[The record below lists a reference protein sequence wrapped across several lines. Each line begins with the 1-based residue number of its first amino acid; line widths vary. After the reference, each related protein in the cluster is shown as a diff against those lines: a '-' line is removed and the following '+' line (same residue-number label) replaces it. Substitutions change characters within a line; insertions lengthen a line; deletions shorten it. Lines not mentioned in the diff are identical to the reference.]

1 MNTMLPFFLKYLLAP
16 LLILIIT
23 FIMSQFSGIKIKT
36 KSAIVFVL
44 CFSLIAALPC
54 LFAFFN
60 NEFIWLGLLFSVFYY
75 LMLGIGLIYFMDT
88 ALFQNMN
95 VQDSAPAKLFLFLIV
110 TILSSWIYY
119 LVFNYIA
126 ISSYAHISMLNILW
140 VFVGIF
146 FIESKKK
153 FLQIPDPFYEY
164 WRVGRER
171 KDIDYWDN
179 IDKFRL
185 MQVSINIKKKANSEF
200 FSKFDVKI
208 AQEVN
213 LGNWFDKF
221 IEDQNY
227 RFPNDAIESS
237 AENEDSGW
245 IFYTAKYFSFPLFIR
260 KLNPHE
266 TIAESK
272 LKNKQII
279 FAKRVIL
286 NKGEENQIL
295 E

>member
-1 MNTMLPFFLKYLLAP
+1 MNTILPFFLKYLLAP

-23 FIMSQFSGIKIKT
+23 FIVSQVSSVKIKT
-36 KSAIVFVL
+36 KSAIIFVL
-44 CFSLIAALPC
+44 CFSLIVALPC

-60 NEFIWLGLLFSVFYY
+60 NEFVWIGLLLSVFYY
-75 LMLGIGLIYFMDT
+75 VMLGIGLVYFT
-88 ALFQNMN
+88 NTSLFQNIGI
-95 VQDSAPAKLFLFLIV
+95 QDSALAKFFLFLII

-119 LVFNYIA
+119 LAFNYIA
-126 ISSYAHISMLNILW
+126 ISSYAQISMLNILW
-140 VFVGIF
+140 LFIPIF
-146 FIESKKK
+146 FMESKKK
-153 FLQIPDPFYEY
+153 YLQIPDPFYEY

-171 KDIDYWDN
+171 KDIEYWDN

-185 MQVSINIKKKANSEF
+185 MQVSIQIKKKVNSDLL
-200 FSKFDVKI
+200 SKFDVKI

-237 AENEDSGW
+237 AENENAGW

-260 KLNPHE
+260 NLSPHN
-266 TIAESK
+266 TIAESR
-272 LKNKQII
+272 LKNKQTI
-279 FAKRVIL
+279 FAKRVALDRKDEI
-286 NKGEENQIL
+286 EE
-295 E
+295 

>member
-1 MNTMLPFFLKYLLAP
+1 MNTILPFFLKYLLAP
-16 LLILIIT
+16 FLILIIT
-23 FIMSQFSGIKIKT
+23 LIMSQFSNIKIKT
-36 KSAIVFVL
+36 KAAIIFIL

-60 NEFIWLGLLFSVFYY
+60 NEFIWFGLLFSVIYY
-75 LMLGIGLIYFMDT
+75 LILGVALVYFMNS
-88 ALFQNMN
+88 ALFQKLGIQN
-95 VQDSAPAKLFLFLIV
+95 SAPAKIFLFLIV
-110 TILSSWIYY
+110 AILSSWIYY

-140 VFVGIF
+140 LFAPIF
-146 FIESKKK
+146 FLESKKK
-153 FLQIPDPFYEY
+153 YLEIPEPFYEY
-164 WRVGRER
+164 WRVGKER
-171 KDIDYWDN
+171 KDIEYWDN

-185 MQVSINIKKKANSEF
+185 MQVTIHIRKKTDSEF

-208 AQEVN
+208 AQDVN

-237 AENEDSGW
+237 AENEHTGW
-245 IFYTAKYFSFPLFIR
+245 TFYTAKYFTFPLFIR
-260 KLNPHE
+260 NLSPHQ
-266 TIAESK
+266 TISQSK
-272 LKNKQII
+272 LKNKQTI
-279 FAKRVIL
+279 FAKRVAL
-286 NKGEENQIL
+286 NIQQNEE

>member
-1 MNTMLPFFLKYLLAP
+1 MNTILPFFLKYLLAP

-23 FIMSQFSGIKIKT
+23 LVMSQFSSIKIKT
-36 KSAIVFVL
+36 KSAIIFVL

-75 LMLGIGLIYFMDT
+75 LILGVGLLYFMDT
-88 ALFQNMN
+88 AMFQNIGIQN
-95 VQDSAPAKLFLFLIV
+95 SAPAKFFLFLIV
-110 TILSSWIYY
+110 AILSSWIYY

-140 VFVGIF
+140 LFAPIF
-146 FIESKKK
+146 FEESKKK
-153 FLQIPDPFYEY
+153 YLQIPDPFYEY
-164 WRVGRER
+164 WRVGKER
-171 KDIDYWDN
+171 KDIEYWDN

-185 MQVSINIKKKANSEF
+185 MQVSINIKKKVNSDI

-208 AQEVN
+208 AQDVN

-237 AENEDSGW
+237 AENEDTGW

-260 KLNPHE
+260 NLSPHQ
-266 TIAESK
+266 TISESK
-272 LKNKQII
+272 LKNKQTI
-279 FAKRVIL
+279 FAKRVAL
-286 NKGEENQIL
+286 NRHQNEIEE
-295 E
+295 

>member
-1 MNTMLPFFLKYLLAP
+1 MNTILPFFLKYLLAP
-16 LLILIIT
+16 FLILIIT
-23 FIMSQFSGIKIKT
+23 LVMNQFASIKIKT

-60 NEFIWLGLLFSVFYY
+60 NEFIWFGLFFSIFYY
-75 LMLGIGLIYFMDT
+75 LLLGVVLLYFMKT
-88 ALFQNMN
+88 ALFQKIGIQN
-95 VQDSAPAKLFLFLIV
+95 SAPAKLFLFLIV
-110 TILSSWIYY
+110 AILSSWIYY

-140 VFVGIF
+140 LYAPIF
-146 FIESKKK
+146 FEESKKK
-153 FLQIPDPFYEY
+153 YLQIPEPFYEY
-164 WRVGRER
+164 WRVGKER
-171 KDIDYWDN
+171 KDFDYWDN

-185 MQVSINIKKKANSEF
+185 MQVSINIKKKIDSEF

-208 AQEVN
+208 AQDVN
-213 LGNWFDKF
+213 LGSWFDKF

-237 AENEDSGW
+237 AENEDTGW
-245 IFYTAKYFSFPLFIR
+245 IFYTAKYFRFPLFIR
-260 KLNPHE
+260 NLSPYQ
-266 TIAESK
+266 TISQSK

-279 FAKRVIL
+279 FAKRVAL
-286 NKGEENQIL
+286 NRQQDELEE
-295 E
+295 

>member
-1 MNTMLPFFLKYLLAP
+1 MNTILPFFLKYLLAP

-23 FIMSQFSGIKIKT
+23 FIVSQVSSVKIKT
-36 KSAIVFVL
+36 KSAIIFVL

-60 NEFIWLGLLFSVFYY
+60 NEFVWIGLLLSVFYY
-75 LMLGIGLIYFMDT
+75 VMLGIGLVYFT
-88 ALFQNMN
+88 NTSLFQNIGI
-95 VQDSAPAKLFLFLIV
+95 QDSALAKFFLFLII

-119 LVFNYIA
+119 LAFNYIA
-126 ISSYAHISMLNILW
+126 ISSYAQISMLNILW
-140 VFVGIF
+140 LFIPIF
-146 FIESKKK
+146 FMESKKK
-153 FLQIPDPFYEY
+153 YLQIPDPFYEY

-171 KDIDYWDN
+171 KDIEYWDN

-185 MQVSINIKKKANSEF
+185 MQVSIQIKKKVNSDLL
-200 FSKFDVKI
+200 SKFDVKI

-237 AENEDSGW
+237 AENENAGW

-260 KLNPHE
+260 NLSPHN
-266 TIAESK
+266 TIAESR
-272 LKNKQII
+272 LKNKQTI
-279 FAKRVIL
+279 FAKRVALDRKDEI
-286 NKGEENQIL
+286 EE
-295 E
+295 

>member
-1 MNTMLPFFLKYLLAP
+1 MNTILPFFIKYLLAP
-16 LLILIIT
+16 FLILIIT
-23 FIMSQFSGIKIKT
+23 LIMTQFSSIKIKT
-36 KSAIVFVL
+36 KSAIIFIL
-44 CFSLIAALPC
+44 CFSLIATLPS

-60 NEFIWLGLLFSVFYY
+60 NEFIWLGLLFSVLYY
-75 LMLGIGLIYFMDT
+75 LMLGIGLLYFMDT
-88 ALFQNMN
+88 TLFQNIN
-95 VQDSAPAKLFLFLIV
+95 IQESVPAKIFLFLIV
-110 TILSSWIYY
+110 AILSSWMYY

-140 VFVGIF
+140 LFTPIF
-146 FIESKKK
+146 FKESKKK
-153 FLQIPDPFYEY
+153 YLQIPDPFYEY
-164 WRVGRER
+164 WRVGKER

-185 MQVSINIKKKANSEF
+185 MQVSINIKKKVNSDF

-208 AQEVN
+208 APDVN

-227 RFPNDAIESS
+227 RFPNDAIESN

-272 LKNKQII
+272 IKNKQVI
-279 FAKRVIL
+279 FAKRVVL
-286 NKGEENQIL
+286 NKLENQI
-295 E
+295 ED

>member
-1 MNTMLPFFLKYLLAP
+1 MNTILPFFLKYLLAP
-16 LLILIIT
+16 FLILIIT
-23 FIMSQFSGIKIKT
+23 LIMSQFSNIKIKT
-36 KSAIVFVL
+36 KAAIIFIL

-60 NEFIWLGLLFSVFYY
+60 NEFIWFGLLFSVIYY
-75 LMLGIGLIYFMDT
+75 LILGVALVYFMNS
-88 ALFQNMN
+88 ALFQKLGIQN
-95 VQDSAPAKLFLFLIV
+95 SAPAKIFLFLIV
-110 TILSSWIYY
+110 AILSSWIYY

-140 VFVGIF
+140 LFAPIF
-146 FIESKKK
+146 FLESKKK
-153 FLQIPDPFYEY
+153 YLEIPEPFYEY
-164 WRVGRER
+164 WRVGKER
-171 KDIDYWDN
+171 KDIEYWDN

-185 MQVSINIKKKANSEF
+185 MQVTIHIRKKTDSEF

-208 AQEVN
+208 AQDVN

-237 AENEDSGW
+237 AENEHTGW
-245 IFYTAKYFSFPLFIR
+245 TFYTAKYFSFPLFIR
-260 KLNPHE
+260 NLSPHQ
-266 TIAESK
+266 TISQSK
-272 LKNKQII
+272 LKNKQTI
-279 FAKRVIL
+279 FAKRVAL
-286 NKGEENQIL
+286 NIQQNEE

>member
-1 MNTMLPFFLKYLLAP
+1 MNTILPFFIKYLLAP
-16 LLILIIT
+16 FLILIIT
-23 FIMSQFSGIKIKT
+23 LIMTQFSSIKIKT
-36 KSAIVFVL
+36 KSAIIFIL
-44 CFSLIAALPC
+44 CFSLIATLPS

-60 NEFIWLGLLFSVFYY
+60 NEFIWLGLLFSVLYY
-75 LMLGIGLIYFMDT
+75 LMLGIGLLYFMDT
-88 ALFQNMN
+88 VLFQNIN
-95 VQDSAPAKLFLFLIV
+95 IQESVPAKIFLFLIV
-110 TILSSWIYY
+110 AILSSWMYY

-140 VFVGIF
+140 LFTPLF
-146 FIESKKK
+146 FKESKKK
-153 FLQIPDPFYEY
+153 YLQIPDPFYQY
-164 WRVGRER
+164 WRVGKER

-185 MQVSINIKKKANSEF
+185 MQVSINIKKKVNSDF

-208 AQEVN
+208 APDVN

-260 KLNPHE
+260 KLNPYE
-266 TIAESK
+266 TIAEGK
-272 LKNKQII
+272 IKNKQII
-279 FAKRVIL
+279 FAKRVAL
-286 NKGEENQIL
+286 NKLENQI
-295 E
+295 EE

>member
-1 MNTMLPFFLKYLLAP
+1 MNTILPFFLKYLLAP
-16 LLILIIT
+16 FLILIIT
-23 FIMSQFSGIKIKT
+23 LMMSQFSSIKIKT
-36 KSAIVFVL
+36 KSAVIFVL

-60 NEFIWLGLLFSVFYY
+60 NEFIWFGLLFSVLYY
-75 LMLGIGLIYFMDT
+75 LTLGVMLLYFMEGV
-88 ALFQNMN
+88 LFQKIEIKN
-95 VQDSAPAKLFLFLIV
+95 SAPAKIFLFLIV
-110 TILSSWIYY
+110 GILSSWIYY
-119 LVFNYIA
+119 LAFNYIA

-140 VFVGIF
+140 LFAPVFF
-146 FIESKKK
+146 KESKKK
-153 FLQIPDPFYEY
+153 YLQIPDPFYEY
-164 WRVGRER
+164 WRVGKER
-171 KDIDYWDN
+171 KDIEYWDN

-185 MQVSINIKKKANSEF
+185 MQVSIHIKKKVNSDV

-237 AENEDSGW
+237 AENENSGW

-260 KLNPHE
+260 NLSPKK
-266 TIAESK
+266 TISESK
-272 LKNKQII
+272 LKNKQTI
-279 FAKRVIL
+279 FAKRVAL
-286 NKGEENQIL
+286 NKLEKDTEE
-295 E
+295 